1 MPLRTSTVKAVR
13 EQLALIADGR
23 RQLAPEELHGLAE
36 ACDRMLHAL
45 HLAPRPGEPR
55 EAIGVWHNADAEPA
69 LNTIVALLT
78 PHLAEIEARREMTN
92 REAAAALRDA
102 LENRG

>member
-23 RQLAPEELHGLAE
+23 RALTAEELHGLAE
-36 ACDRMLHAL
+36 ACDRMLQAL
-45 HLAPRPGEPR
+45 HVAPRPGEPR
-55 EAIGVWHNADAEPA
+55 ETVGVWHNADAEPA
-69 LNTIVALLT
+69 VNAVVSLLT

-102 LENRG
+102 LQKSG